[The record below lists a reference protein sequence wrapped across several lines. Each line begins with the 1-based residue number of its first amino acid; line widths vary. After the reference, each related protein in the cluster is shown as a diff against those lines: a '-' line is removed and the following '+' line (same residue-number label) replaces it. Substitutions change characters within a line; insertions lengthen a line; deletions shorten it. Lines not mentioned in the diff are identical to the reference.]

1 MTGVVYTAALFN
13 PMHMG
18 TMHQIGIHTDLR
30 LLLEDICRGSKLG
43 CSVTEADDAPV
54 YTQRGVAYVP
64 SESLSTNLLCELLPT
79 DTGMVKSAQI
89 RSELD
94 SGMRLFVLR
103 SVIAHSV
110 TYGKHEGIWHMG
122 GTGTTVVHKSRSYAT
137 AKQIMEQ
144 GDARDHFIYNTV
156 YGYLSTVPQS

>member
-1 MTGVVYTAALFN
+1 MDSIVYTAVLYN

-30 LLLEDICRGSKLG
+30 LLLNDICRDSKLG
-43 CSVTEADDAPV
+43 CKVTEADEAPV

-64 SESLSTNLLCELLPT
+64 SESLSTSLLCELLLA
-79 DTGMVKSAQI
+79 DTAKSAQI
-89 RSELD
+89 RSEIE

-103 SVIAHSV
+103 STIAHPV
-110 TYGKHEGIWHMG
+110 TYRKHEGVRHMG
-122 GTGTTVVHKSRSYAT
+122 GAGATIVHKHQSYAT
-137 AKQIMEQ
+137 AKHIMEQ
-144 GDARDHFIYNTV
+144 GPARDHFIYNTV